1 MKIRILTFAIL
12 ATLVVACGG
21 KGSSGPVSSASGVT
35 FKSFDDSL
43 SYALGLQLGE
53 NAKHDSFKIN
63 LDLYQKGFKDG
74 YDSLNKAFP
83 DSVMKKIYGALQ
95 AKLQSRQMAEQAAAE
110 KKLQQ
115 KAQELASANTTF
127 LEKNKTKP
135 GVKVT
140 KSGLQYEVI
149 REGKGKAVEENDLLK
164 IKFYASFANGEI
176 FDSLARNKPVDFP
189 SKGLFK
195 GWDEAVKY
203 MKVGGKYRFV
213 FPPQLAFGDKG
224 TGPIPPNSVIIF
236 DVELLDAKPMPMP
249 QGMQIQPAPQGQP
262 QPQPNPR

>member
-1 MKIRILTFAIL
+1 MKIKILTFALLSMLI
-12 ATLVVACGG
+12 VACGG
-21 KGSSGPVSSASGVT
+21 KDASGPISSAKGIKFS
-35 FKSFDDSL
+35 SFDDSL

-63 LDLYQKGFKDG
+63 LDLYQRGFKDG

-83 DSVMKKIYGALQ
+83 DSVVKKIYAVLQ
-95 AKLQSRQMAEQAAAE
+95 GKLQSKQMAEQAAAE
-110 KKLQQ
+110 KKLQE
-115 KAQELASANTTF
+115 KAKELANVNATF
-127 LEKNKTKP
+127 LETNKTKP

-140 KSGLQYEVI
+140 KSGLQYEVL
-149 REGKGKAVEENDLLK
+149 REGKGKAVGDNDLLK

-176 FDSLARNKPVDFP
+176 FDSLAKDKAVDFP

-203 MKVGGKYRFV
+203 MKVGGKYKFV
-213 FPPQLAFGDKG
+213 FPPNLAFGDKG

-236 DVELLDAKPMPMP
+236 TVELLDAKPMPMP

-262 QPQPNPR
+262 QPQPQPR